1 MDASIFSRL
10 SVGLLLVSIIFLS
23 YFYNFDKILILSIVI
38 LVTNDLRNIKIEKN
52 YLLLLLV
59 LTLLTFIIFIFSSY
73 EQLEFICFLEIF
85 IIFTIFLSDI
95 YKRELFTIS
104 VYLFC
109 IILFYLISIDR
120 ILFYTIIFLSF
131 LNDTIAYISGRLIGG
146 PKIMPK
152 ISPNKTWSGTLI
164 SFFISFIFLIIID
177 FNIFLSIIVAIS
189 LFIGD
194 IFFSYIKRYIKLK
207 DFSSMLGSHGGV
219 LDRLDS
225 MFFATIIFQIY
236 LFF

>member
-1 MDASIFSRL
+1 MDASTFSRL
-10 SVGLLLVSIIFLS
+10 SVGLLLVSVIFLS
-23 YFYNFDKILILSIVI
+23 YFYNFDKFLILSIVI
-38 LVTNDLRNIKIEKN
+38 LVTNDLRNIIIKKN
-52 YLLLLLV
+52 YLLILLV
-59 LTLLTFIIFIFSSY
+59 LTLITFIIFIFSSY
-73 EQLEFICFLEIF
+73 EQLKFICFLEIF
-85 IIFTIFLSDI
+85 IIFTIFLSDK

-177 FNIFLSIIVAIS
+177 FNVFLSIIVAIS
-189 LFIGD
+189 LF
-194 IFFSYIKRYIKLK
+194 SR
-207 DFSSMLGSHGGV
+207 
-219 LDRLDS
+219 
-225 MFFATIIFQIY
+225 
-236 LFF
+236 